1 MSKANTYFFFFFFLI
16 LIMVQSCQTGEEES
30 SYKFFVNA
38 KYKTDYF
45 GSLPIRSPDSSVQR
59 IKNEVPTQ
67 WQGFACER
75 TYYNI
80 PEDLPDSLVF
90 RYLDLFEKVF
100 PHDTVAVFT
109 QALRGKLFLRRT
121 EYDTAL
127 ICMKTSYALAH
138 RINNLSRIADA
149 EYSLGQF
156 YSRRGNY
163 SEAIKIMLKAYGS
176 YLLVPNSENNGQLM
190 EIMINLGAA
199 YHNANDYKS
208 AKVWYQRAWQ
218 LAWEQEVLKDYKI
231 TAAAEIANNYLHL
244 NQLDS
249 AKTMIDTSFYFH
261 NLYQNY
267 YKAENH
273 YAILAQI
280 QLAQG
285 HCAAALPNALKAQQ
299 INTKPN
305 NLVAVHRFN
314 AGIADVYLCLGRL
327 DSAVVFYK
335 QALASPDSAEQVR
348 IYAQLGKMYAQNGNH
363 ALAYQHQLSSQYLS
377 ERVFTIEK
385 DKEIGRLEAANEVE
399 RRERQV
405 EEQVSQNKIARIS
418 MIAGMFALLLGLFV
432 SLFFVNRKKQ
442 ALLLAM
448 QEKELIEARE
458 LLKTQAL
465 ARVEQELEQA
475 EQDLEVKEH
484 ALTESMQQLDLKNI
498 LIQQLEMKLT
508 QQNWESPPSVSNQ
521 IEKEQLQNLKILTPE
536 DWRKFRQLFNQHE
549 PDFIT
554 NLTERFPKLTAAEMR
569 LVLLIKLGFDAAEI
583 SNVLGIESS
592 SVYKSRYRLRKK
604 LDLEEE
610 DDLEGFIQS
619 F

>member
-1 MSKANTYFFFFFFLI
+1 
-16 LIMVQSCQTGEEES
+16 MVQSCQTGEEES

-59 IKNEVPTQ
+59 IKNEVPTK

-100 PHDTVAVFT
+100 PHDTVSVFT

-163 SEAIKIMLKAYGS
+163 SEAIKIMLKAHSS

-190 EIMINLGAA
+190 EIMMNLGAA

-208 AKVWYQRAWQ
+208 SKVWYQRAWQ
-218 LAWEQEVLKDYKI
+218 LAWEQEVLKGYKI
-231 TAAAEIANNYLHL
+231 AAAAEIANNYLHL

-261 NLYQNY
+261 NLYKNY
-267 YKAENH
+267 YKMEYH
-273 YAILAQI
+273 YSILGQI

-285 HCAAALPNALKAQQ
+285 QCAAALPNALKAKQT
-299 INTKPN
+299 NTKPSD
-305 NLVAVHRFN
+305 LVAVHRFN

-327 DSAVVFYK
+327 DSAIWFYK
-335 QALASPDSAEQVR
+335 QALASPDTAEQVR
-348 IYAQLGKMYAQNGNH
+348 IYAQLGKVYAQSGNH
-363 ALAYQHQLSSQYLS
+363 ALAYQHQLSSQRLS

-385 DKEIGRLEAANEVE
+385 DKEIGRLESANEVE

-405 EEQVSQNKIARIS
+405 EEQVNQNKIARIS

-465 ARVEQELEQA
+465 ARVEQELEVKAEALEQA

-508 QQNWESPPSVSNQ
+508 VHSWESPPSVSIQ

-536 DWRKFRQLFNQHE
+536 DWRKFRQLFTQHE

-554 NLTERFPKLTAAEMR
+554 NLAERFPKLTAAETR
-569 LVLLIKLGFDAAEI
+569 LVLLIKLGFDVVEI
-583 SNVLGIESS
+583 SNVLGIEAS
-592 SVYKSRYRLRKK
+592 SVYKSRYRLRQKFG
-604 LDLEEE
+604 LSEA
-610 DDLEGFIQS
+610 DDLEQFIGGV
-619 F
+619 